1 MGFDPIGQH
10 LIMAAQKYKL
20 GQVVA
25 SSLVC
30 EKARQLI
37 AKDYPRFVEKWFPH
51 TFKDR
56 KLVIKVKDSA
66 SSSMLFM
73 ETNNFLEEI
82 NKLELPQKI
91 REIGISRE

>member
-37 AKDYPRFVEKWFPH
+37 AKDYPKFVEKWFPH

-56 KLVIKVKDSA
+56 
-66 SSSMLFM
+66 
-73 ETNNFLEEI
+73 
-82 NKLELPQKI
+82 
-91 REIGISRE
+91 